1 MHMST
6 QVLEDAVMAVTPV
19 SSAALQGIQT
29 GMNGIRRNAAEI
41 ASADQLNGVAE
52 RPLEQAL
59 VENIGYELQ
68 TQASVKVL
76 QTEDR
81 ILGALLDEKA

>member
-1 MHMST
+1 
-6 QVLEDAVMAVTPV
+6 MAVTPV
-19 SSAALQGIQT
+19 SSSALQGIQN
-29 GMNGIRRNAAEI
+29 GMDGIRRNAAEI

-52 RPLEQAL
+52 RPLAQPL

>member
-1 MHMST
+1 
-6 QVLEDAVMAVTPV
+6 MAVTPV
-19 SSAALQGIQT
+19 SSAALQGIQN
-29 GMNGIRRNAAEI
+29 GMNGIRQNAAEI

-52 RPLEQAL
+52 RPLEQPL